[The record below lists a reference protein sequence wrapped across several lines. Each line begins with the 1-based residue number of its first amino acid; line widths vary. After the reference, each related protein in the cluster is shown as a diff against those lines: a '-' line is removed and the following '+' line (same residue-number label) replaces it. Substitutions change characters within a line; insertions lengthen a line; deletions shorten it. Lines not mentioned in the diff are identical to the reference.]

1 MREEAFYCDRE
12 QNSHN
17 PQKKKWTNVPIGW
30 SETRH
35 ILYFGPSEDI

>member
-17 PQKKKWTNVPIGW
+17 AQKKVNKRRYWLVKNTP
-30 SETRH
+30 H
-35 ILYFGPSEDI
+35 FML